1 MHSKKKSIIILLII
15 SFIFIFDQISKI
27 LVVKHFEI
35 SNQAIILT
43 DFLSLDLIRNDGIAF
58 GLLGF
63 ENTSIY
69 NLITII
75 ISLIIIYVLYLIKTS
90 NAIMAYFF
98 AMIMGGALGNL
109 ADRILHKSVP
119 DFIDFH
125 YKDFHWF
132 IFNIA
137 DIFISVGV
145 FGLIVLEI
153 TQKKNAK

>member
-15 SFIFIFDQISKI
+15 SFIFIIDQISKI

-35 SNQAIILT
+35 SNQSIILT

-98 AMIMGGALGNL
+98 AMITGGALGNL

>member
-15 SFIFIFDQISKI
+15 SFIFVIDQISKI

-43 DFLSLDLIRNDGIAF
+43 EFLSLDLIRNDGIAF

-63 ENTSIY
+63 ENSSIY
-69 NLITII
+69 NLITLII
-75 ISLIIIYVLYLIKTS
+75 ALIIIYVLYLIQTS
-90 NAIMAYFF
+90 NAIMTYFY
-98 AMIMGGALGNL
+98 AMIAGGALGNL
-109 ADRILHKSVP
+109 IDRILHNSVP

-153 TQKKNAK
+153 VQKKNAK

>member
-15 SFIFIFDQISKI
+15 SFIFVFDQISKI

-98 AMIMGGALGNL
+98 AMITGGALGNL
-109 ADRILHKSVP
+109 ADRILHNSVP

>member
-15 SFIFIFDQISKI
+15 SFIFVFDQISKI

-69 NLITII
+69 NLITLII
-75 ISLIIIYVLYLIKTS
+75 ALIIIYVLYLIQTS
-90 NAIMAYFF
+90 TSFS
-98 AMIMGGALGNL
+98 
-109 ADRILHKSVP
+109 ILSLNVNNCLLNP
-119 DFIDFH
+119 P
-125 YKDFHWF
+125 
-132 IFNIA
+132 
-137 DIFISVGV
+137 
-145 FGLIVLEI
+145 
-153 TQKKNAK
+153 T

>member
-15 SFIFIFDQISKI
+15 SFIFVFDQISKI

-35 SNQAIILT
+35 SNQSIILT

-98 AMIMGGALGNL
+98 AMITGGALGNL

>member
-98 AMIMGGALGNL
+98 AMITGGALGNL
-109 ADRILHKSVP
+109 ADRILHNSVP

>member
-1 MHSKKKSIIILLII
+1 MHSKKRSIIILLII
-15 SFIFIFDQISKI
+15 SFIFVFDQISKI
-27 LVVKHFEI
+27 LLVEHFEI

-98 AMIMGGALGNL
+98 AMITGGALGNL

>member
-27 LVVKHFEI
+27 LIVKHFEI

-98 AMIMGGALGNL
+98 AMITGGALGNL
-109 ADRILHKSVP
+109 IDRILYKSVP

-125 YKDFHWF
+125 YNDFHWF
-132 IFNIA
+132 IFNVA

>member
-15 SFIFIFDQISKI
+15 LFTFVLDQISKI

-69 NLITII
+69 NFITLIIA
-75 ISLIIIYVLYLIKTS
+75 LIIIYVLYLIQSS
-90 NAIMAYFF
+90 NTIMSYFY
-98 AMIMGGALGNL
+98 AMIAGGALGNL
-109 ADRILHKSVP
+109 IDRILHKSVP

-137 DIFISVGV
+137 DIFITLGV
-145 FGLIVLEI
+145 VCLILKETI
-153 TQKKNAK
+153 LRKK

>member
-35 SNQAIILT
+35 SNQSIILT

-98 AMIMGGALGNL
+98 AMITGGALGNL

>member
-98 AMIMGGALGNL
+98 AMITGGALGNL
-109 ADRILHKSVP
+109 IDRILYKSVP

-132 IFNIA
+132 IFNVA